1 MDESSND
8 LSLPAEGEGFIG
20 KHMAKLAEKKR
31 KIMVEKLAK
40 DEEEMLKSG
49 IDIRPKYSRL
59 LPPKKDVK
67 RGILAR
73 AQEKLSQ

>member
-1 MDESSND
+1 M
-8 LSLPAEGEGFIG
+8 
-20 KHMAKLAEKKR
+20 KKLAEKKR

-49 IDIRPKYSRL
+49 IDIKPKYTKL
-59 LPPKKDVK
+59 LPVKKDIK

-73 AQEKLSQ
+73 VEEKLSQ

>member
-1 MDESSND
+1 
-8 LSLPAEGEGFIG
+8 
-20 KHMAKLAEKKR
+20 
-31 KIMVEKLAK
+31 MVEKLAK

-49 IDIRPKYSRL
+49 IDIRPKYSKL

>member
-1 MDESSND
+1 M
-8 LSLPAEGEGFIG
+8 
-20 KHMAKLAEKKR
+20 KKLAEKKR

-49 IDIRPKYSRL
+49 IDIKPKYTKL
-59 LPPKKDVK
+59 LPFKKDVK

-73 AQEKLSQ
+73 VEEKLSQ